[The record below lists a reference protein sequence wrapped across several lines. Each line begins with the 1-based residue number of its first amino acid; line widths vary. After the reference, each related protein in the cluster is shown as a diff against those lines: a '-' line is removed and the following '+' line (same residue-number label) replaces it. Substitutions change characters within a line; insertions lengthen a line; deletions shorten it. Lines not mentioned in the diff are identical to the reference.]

1 MFFITMMQLEQA
13 LQEDENFAICRW
25 TRFQNGFETFLPLL
39 TSEGVH
45 KVRIW
50 VDLEDGCV
58 IQGFDLAN
66 TMIFEQGGFFL
77 NDALDILERLI
88 YPESLPNLPGFEFL

>member
-13 LQEDENFAICRW
+13 LQEDENFAIYRW

-45 KVRIW
+45 RVRIW
-50 VDLEDGCV
+50 VDLKNGCD

-66 TMIFEQGGFFL
+66 TMIFEQSGFFL
-77 NDALDILERLI
+77 DDALDILERLI
-88 YPESLPNLPGFEFL
+88 YPESLPNLPGFKFL